1 MNIRM
6 TLALTAGMGFSQSA
20 FANTIHVCPTCAHT
34 TIQAAVS
41 DAVSG
46 DSILIASGRYTEN
59 ITIEDKQLTL
69 QGALGGTS
77 RVTEVDAAG
86 RGPVSVL
93 GSGVAGAIPEL
104 IEIHNLVIAQGNH
117 TGGTGVGG
125 GVQVRAGAYLHI
137 FDSTIS
143 RNISSVGGGIGV
155 STPNAPQT
163 TITNCLVS
171 ENLALPDPTVPNAV
185 ADITRGGGVAV
196 TAGSVSIQES
206 TISRNQAT
214 GNGGGIA
221 ADESTALSAA
231 GSTIS
236 ENSTFSITDSSGV
249 SAGIGGGVILVG
261 DFTISGSSITNNL
274 ASGETAGAGG
284 LFAFMSDRGVHAIT
298 NTIISRNSVTGPSSP
313 FCGSGV
319 SAGGI
324 CAESTLNASVFTLNN
339 VYIVEN
345 LAGGGLVTTDGVVLK
360 LSNTTIRDNVGGNC
374 LGPACPP

>member
-6 TLALTAGMGFSQSA
+6 ILALMAGMGFGQSA

-77 RVTEVDAAG
+77 GVTEVDAAG
-86 RGPVSVL
+86 RGPVFVL
-93 GSGVAGAIPEL
+93 GSGVAGATPEL

-143 RNISSVGGGIGV
+143 RNIASVGGGIGV
-155 STPNAPQT
+155 NTPNAPQT
-163 TITNCLVS
+163 TITNCLIS

-185 ADITRGGGVAV
+185 ADMTRGGGVAV

-221 ADESTALSAA
+221 ADESTTLSAA

-324 CAESTLNASVFTLNN
+324 CAESTLNANVFTL
-339 VYIVEN
+339 
-345 LAGGGLVTTDGVVLK
+345 TT
-360 LSNTTIRDNVGGNC
+360 ST
-374 LGPACPP
+374 